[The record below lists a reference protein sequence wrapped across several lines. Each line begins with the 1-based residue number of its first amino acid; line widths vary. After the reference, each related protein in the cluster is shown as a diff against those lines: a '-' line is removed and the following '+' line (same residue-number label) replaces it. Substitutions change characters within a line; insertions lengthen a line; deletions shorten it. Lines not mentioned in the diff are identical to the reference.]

1 MMITTK
7 VIMVSVLLSSGFTT
21 QTTFLDM
28 NSCLKHQQE
37 LINQKNIET
46 SCLYTDNKPKTEM
59 DYLTERLGRKL
70 LILFDAKITQIMN
83 EQMKE

>member
-1 MMITTK
+1 MVSAK

-21 QTTFLDM
+21 ETTFSD
-28 NSCLKHQQE
+28 
-37 LINQKNIET
+37 I
-46 SCLYTDNKPKTEM
+46 YTDDKPKTEM

>member
-1 MMITTK
+1 MITTK

-46 SCLYTDNKPKTEM
+46 SCLYIDDKPKIEI
-59 DYLTERLGRKL
+59 DYLVDRLSRKL
-70 LILFDAKITQIMN
+70 LILFDAKITQILN
-83 EQMKE
+83 EQLTE

>member
-1 MMITTK
+1 MVSAK

-21 QTTFLDM
+21 ETTFSDM
-28 NSCLKHQQE
+28 SSCIKHQQE

-46 SCLYTDNKPKTEM
+46 SCLYTDDKPKTEM